1 MAGNI
6 LITFALLASV
16 FSIIM
21 YYLTYQGY
29 TNTLKFARIGYH
41 ASTIAVIAASAY
53 LLNALL
59 SHQYQFNYVYNYSN
73 SDLSVGMLI
82 STFWAGQEGS
92 FMLWLLFTAISG
104 LILLEYTSKRGDLE
118 SRVMM
123 IFTLALTFLLV
134 MVSPGLKNPFAFIW
148 SEPTFVDIKNLN
160 TAYLSLPFLDKFMFS
175 DGSSGQ
181 TLVKI
186 NEELAGLLAGSGIS
200 IDKFIVFGK
209 GLNPLLNNFWM
220 QIHPPMLFTGFSM
233 ATVPFAF
240 AFAALIKNDYR
251 DWVKQSM
258 PWLLAGMM
266 ILGLAIML
274 GGYWAYSI
282 LGWGGYWGW
291 DPVEN
296 SSLVPWI
303 IGVAAIHTMLVQN
316 KTQAGGGAGRFVKT
330 NLILSILTYLLVLYS
345 TFLTRSGILGE
356 ASVHSFVAP
365 GMMVYTLLILFIG
378 TFTLLG
384 FGGIIYRWKY
394 LEKTFRAEENVLSKE
409 LAMFTG
415 AIALIA
421 SAIIIIAGTSA
432 PIFGAAVQLSFYN
445 ELILPIAIIMG
456 ILNGLSLLLRWKKTT
471 DKTLLDSLKIPL
483 IVTVVLSLLI
493 VLVAGI
499 KDFMAIL
506 FTLSAVFMLV
516 LNIDMVRK
524 IVKGKKIFIGAY
536 VAHTG
541 IALFM
546 LGVIATG
553 WFSIEKQVELKEGVT
568 KSVLGY
574 DLTFTGY
581 SPVNNGEKYQFNI
594 DVARDGSSDLV
605 APVMFISSF
614 NNSLMRDPDIVNM
627 LTKDFYVSP
636 VSYEEGKTNNQNNSN
651 GSKVTISKGQTTE
664 YKDAKVTFTKFNFP
678 SDAMAAM
685 QSGKDFFIGAQLEI
699 EYNGKKYAAEPK
711 MESRGGE
718 RSYVGVQVTD
728 ANLHIEMLNLDAGG
742 TVDLLLSQITANE
755 SIEPPNVESTLA
767 SLWID
772 VSIKP
777 FIALV
782 WIGTL
787 TMVLGFIISVVRRT
801 KEANVK

>member
-1 MAGNI
+1 MVGNI
-6 LITFALLASV
+6 LITFALIASV

-21 YYLTYQGY
+21 YYLTYKGY
-29 TNTLKFARIGYH
+29 SNTLKFARIGYH
-41 ASTIAVIAASAY
+41 ASTISVIAASAY

-59 SHQYQFNYVYNYSN
+59 SHQYQFKYVYNYSN
-73 SDLSVGMLI
+73 SDLSLGMLI

-92 FMLWLLFTAISG
+92 FMLWLLLTAIAG
-104 LILLEYTSKRGDLE
+104 LVLLEYTSKRGDLE

-123 IFTLALTFLLV
+123 IFTLALSFLLI

-148 SEPTFVDIKNLN
+148 SEPTFIDIKNLN
-160 TAYLSLPFLDKFMFS
+160 QAYLSFPFIQDFMFS
-175 DGSSGQ
+175 DGGSGQ
-181 TLVKI
+181 NLVKI
-186 NEELAGLLAGSGIS
+186 DEQLVGLLASSGVT
-200 IDKFIVFGK
+200 IDQFIAFGK

-220 QIHPPMLFTGFSM
+220 QIHPPMLFVGFSM
-233 ATVPFAF
+233 STVPFAF

-251 DWVKQSM
+251 DWVKQSL
-258 PWLLAGMM
+258 PWLLSGMM

-316 KTQAGGGAGRFVKT
+316 KTQSGGGAGRFVKT

-365 GMMVYTLLILFIG
+365 GMMVYTLLVLFIG
-378 TFTLLG
+378 TFTVLG

-394 LEKTFRAEENVLSKE
+394 LEKTFTAEENVLSKE
-409 LAMFTG
+409 LALFTG
-415 AIALIA
+415 AVALIA
-421 SAIIIIAGTSA
+421 SAIIVIAGTSA
-432 PIFGAAVQLSFYN
+432 PIFGSAVELSFYN
-445 ELILPIAIIMG
+445 ELTLPIAIIMG
-456 ILNGLSLLLRWKKTT
+456 ILNGLSMLLRWKKTT
-471 DKTLLDSLKIPL
+471 DKTLMESLKIPL
-483 IVTVVLSLLI
+483 IITLVLSILVVL
-493 VLVAGI
+493 VGGI
-499 KDFMAIL
+499 TDFMAIL
-506 FTLSAVFMLV
+506 FTVSAVFMLV
-516 LNIDMVRK
+516 INIDMVRK
-524 IVKGKKIFIGAY
+524 IVKGKKLFIGAY

-553 WFSIEKQVELKEGVT
+553 WFSIEKQVELEEGIT

-581 SPVNNGEKYQFNI
+581 TPINNGEKYEFNI
-594 DVARDGSSDLV
+594 DVAKGGSSDV
-605 APVMFISSF
+605 VSPVMYISSF
-614 NNSLMRDPDIVNM
+614 NNSLMRDPDILKM
-627 LTKDFYVSP
+627 FTKDFYVSP
-636 VSYEEGKTNNQNNSN
+636 VSYEDGKQNNHDHSN
-651 GSKVTISKGQTTE
+651 NSKVTISKGQTTE
-664 YKDAKVTFTKFNFP
+664 FNNSKIIFTKFNFP

-699 EYNGKKYAAEPK
+699 DYNGKKYAVEPK

-718 RSYVGVQVTD
+718 RSYVGVQIEE
-728 ANLHIEMLNLDAGG
+728 ANLNIEMLNLDAGG
-742 TVDLLLSQITANE
+742 SVELSLSEITADG
-755 SIEPPNVESTLA
+755 SIEPQQTEAVLG

-777 FIALV
+777 FIALI

-801 KEANVK
+801 KEANV